1 VINALYGAITVDKE
15 IDLEKHNNSGKKS
28 EPTSKPTKSRGPVQ
42 RDTKE
47 VLAELV
53 GKLKEKRIR
62 KRWQQRAPEKS
73 FRAVS
78 FAPISTV

>member
-1 VINALYGAITVDKE
+1 MK
-15 IDLEKHNNSGKKS
+15 KHNNSRKKS
-28 EPTSKPTKSRGPVQ
+28 EPTSKRAKTPGTMR

-53 GKLKEKRIR
+53 GKLKENWIR

-73 FRAVS
+73 MSEVS
-78 FAPISTV
+78 FAPISIV